1 MLANATGHDR
11 RPTHPRHPV
20 QLPLVA
26 VTRDMQPS
34 AYGRRGRTLARPTDG
49 ACADLCPARKP
60 FPGRGTTHRRH
71 VFRNRRT
78 SSARSHASS
87 YRWSCACSSSTQ
99 RMTGFFYSAVV
110 TPAQRTHAKCRNSP
124 LSRRLW
130 GELSWREPDARRS
143 RLSCTSGRGPTA
155 RIGMGRS
162 RCWRHRVG
170 PLVVAGVHGRR
181 LMTTSTCARTVLRRW
196 TWSCSRIGRG
206 LTCTPTPGARRVC
219 GTGLR
224 LIRRAAGGVNVT
236 GSRGNAS
243 PGRYPPS
250 VRTPER

>member
-1 MLANATGHDR
+1 VSRPEALPWAGNHTPPPRLQKSADVLGAKPRQLVPVVLCLFVLDPTHDR
-11 RPTHPRHPV
+11 LFLQRSCDPRTTH
-20 QLPLVA
+20 
-26 VTRDMQPS
+26 
-34 AYGRRGRTLARPTDG
+34 
-49 ACADLCPARKP
+49 ARKVSK
-60 FPGRGTTHRRH
+60 F
-71 VFRNRRT
+71 
-78 SSARSHASS
+78 
-87 YRWSCACSSSTQ
+87 
-99 RMTGFFYSAVV
+99 
-110 TPAQRTHAKCRNSP
+110 P

-224 LIRRAAGGVNVT
+224 LIGVRLAAST
-236 GSRGNAS
+236 S
-243 PGRYPPS
+243 PGAEGTHRRVDTHPRFARRSDDPTKPLAVS
-250 VRTPER
+250 WD